1 MKMNPSM
8 MKENYERQMGT
19 KLSDEQFNNMMS
31 MMNPEMLKNAT
42 QMLKQNPN
50 LMTQARQQMQNGGVP
65 PATFNNPNFLNNNFN
80 ATAPTTTPTTP
91 TTPATASTT
100 NS

>member
-1 MKMNPSM
+1 MMKMNPSM

-19 KLSDEQFNNMMS
+19 KLSDEQFNNMMG

-50 LMTQARQQMQNGGVP
+50 LMTQAR
-65 PATFNNPNFLNNNFN
+65 
-80 ATAPTTTPTTP
+80 
-91 TTPATASTT
+91 
-100 NS
+100 